1 MILEIIRS
9 DPELG
14 LLALLMAGHLLGDF
28 LLQSRRMAVNKR
40 STALL
45 LSHGGLIVLAHLA
58 VALPFV
64 DLDVVAAV
72 VLIGLSHL
80 LIDGLKARVGKPAP
94 DSLWLLLLDQA
105 AHVAMIVG
113 VWLLLRDVAGPPA
126 SWVPDDW
133 LAAWIT
139 ASVVVAAFAV
149 NATGGSAI
157 VRGVLGPLGTTAFRD
172 RSGGAGA
179 GRLIG
184 ILERTIT
191 LILIL
196 AGQWAA
202 MALLATAKSVARF
215 DDLKDRQFAEY
226 YLVGTL
232 SSLLVAIL
240 IGLALLGIGV

>member
-1 MILEIIRS
+1 MILEVLRS
-9 DPELG
+9 DPHLG
-14 LLALLMAGHLLGDF
+14 LLALLASGHFLGDF

-40 STALL
+40 STVLL
-45 LSHGGLIVLAHLA
+45 LAHGGLIVLAHLA
-58 VALPFV
+58 VALPF
-64 DLDVVAAV
+64 LDPYVMVAV

-80 LIDGLKARVGKPAP
+80 AIDGLKARVGDPAL
-94 DSLWLLLLDQA
+94 DSLWLLLIDQA
-105 AHVAMIVG
+105 AHVTMIVG
-113 VWLLLRDVAGPPA
+113 IWLLLGEVAGPPVTWI
-126 SWVPDDW
+126 SDDW
-133 LAAWIT
+133 LAAWVT
-139 ASVVVAAFAV
+139 ASVVGAAFAL

-157 VRGVLGPLGTTAFRD
+157 VRAVLGPLGGAAFGD
-172 RSGGAGA
+172 RSGSAGA

-215 DDLKDRQFAEY
+215 DDLKDRRFAEY

-240 IGLALLGIGV
+240 VGLALLGIGV